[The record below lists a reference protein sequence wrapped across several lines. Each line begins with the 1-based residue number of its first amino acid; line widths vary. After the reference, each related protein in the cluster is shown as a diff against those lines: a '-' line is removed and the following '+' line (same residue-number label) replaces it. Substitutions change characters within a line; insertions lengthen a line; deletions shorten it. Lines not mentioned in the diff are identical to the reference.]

1 MVKQHLKIKQIS
13 FCLASEML
21 HFPSCNPPSF
31 LEEKMSGSILLI
43 NILILTIIY
52 ILDFR
57 GKKMKVRLD
66 VVWILFISDFLV
78 CLLYWTSLS
87 WKDSS
92 PFYSCVLGCQAFEW
106 E

>member
-1 MVKQHLKIKQIS
+1 
-13 FCLASEML
+13 ML

-31 LEEKMSGSILLI
+31 FGRK
-43 NILILTIIY
+43 NVRFY
-52 ILDFR
+52 FVDQHFDFDDNLHPR
-57 GKKMKVRLD
+57 FLGKKMKSRVD

-78 CLLYWTSLS
+78 CLLYWISLS